1 MAINMFNFKKWFF
14 GIVIV
19 FFSSIAF
26 AQISPD
32 EVVKK
37 TADDVIRAIK
47 ADKDIQAGD
56 KKKIYALVEAK
67 ILPSFD
73 FNKICRLVMGKN
85 WRKMST
91 EQREEFSDGFKML
104 LLRTYAV
111 ALSKYTD
118 QKITVLPMKKQ
129 KGSVVT
135 VKTEITQASSQP
147 INVNYAL
154 SNSTGKWLVI
164 DLIIEGVSMVTNY
177 RSQFGGSV
185 RTKGINGLLEELK
198 EKNDAA

>member
-1 MAINMFNFKKWFF
+1 MFSLKKWL
-14 GIVIV
+14 IALMVV
-19 FFSSIAF
+19 FFSGAAIAEL
-26 AQISPD
+26 SPD

-37 TADDVIRAIK
+37 TADDVINAIK
-47 ADKDIQAGD
+47 SDKDIQAGN
-56 KKKIYALVEAK
+56 KKAIHALVESK

-85 WRKMST
+85 WRKMSG
-91 EQREEFSDGFKML
+91 EQKEEFSSGFKML

-129 KGSVVT
+129 KGSIVT
-135 VKTEITQASSQP
+135 VKTEITQSSSQP

-164 DLIIEGVSMVTNY
+164 DLIIEGVSMITNY
-177 RSQFGGSV
+177 RGQFGTSV
-185 RTKGINGLLEELK
+185 RTNGIDGLLKELK
-198 EKNDAA
+198 NKNNAA

>member
-1 MAINMFNFKKWFF
+1 MTINMFNFKKWFL

-26 AQISPD
+26 AQLSPD
-32 EVVKK
+32 ELVKK
-37 TADDVIRAIK
+37 TADDVISAIK

-73 FNKICRLVMGKN
+73 FSKICRLVMGKN
-85 WRKMST
+85 WRKMSA

-135 VKTEITQASSQP
+135 VKTEITQPSSQP

-185 RTKGINGLLEELK
+185 RTKGIDGLLQELK

>member
-1 MAINMFNFKKWFF
+1 MFKLKKWF
-14 GIVIV
+14 VALMVV
-19 FFSSIAF
+19 FFSGAAIAEL
-26 AQISPD
+26 SPG

-37 TADDVIRAIK
+37 TADDVISAIK
-47 ADKDIQAGD
+47 SNKDIQAGD
-56 KKKIYALVEAK
+56 KKAIYALVESK

-85 WRKMST
+85 WRKLSA
-91 EQREEFSDGFKML
+91 EQKEEFNTGFKML

-118 QKITVLPMKKQ
+118 QTIKVLPMKKQ
-129 KGSVVT
+129 EGRIVT
-135 VKTEITQASSQP
+135 VKTEITQPSSQP

-164 DLIIEGVSMVTNY
+164 DLIIEGVSMITNY
-177 RSQFGGSV
+177 RSQFASSI
-185 RTKGINGLLEELK
+185 RKNGINGLLKELDD
-198 EKNDAA
+198 KNNAA

>member
-1 MAINMFNFKKWFF
+1 MFSLKKWFLALM
-14 GIVIV
+14 VV
-19 FFSSIAF
+19 FFSGAAIAEL
-26 AQISPD
+26 SPD

-37 TADDVIRAIK
+37 TADDVISAIK
-47 ADKDIQAGD
+47 SDKDIQAGN
-56 KKKIYALVEAK
+56 KKAIYELVESK

-85 WRKMST
+85 WRKMSV
-91 EQREEFSDGFKML
+91 EQKEEFSSGFKML

-129 KGSVVT
+129 KGSIVT

-147 INVNYAL
+147 INVDYAL

-164 DLIIEGVSMVTNY
+164 DLIIEGVSMITNY
-177 RSQFGGSV
+177 RGQFGTSV
-185 RTKGINGLLEELK
+185 RTNGIDGLLKELK
-198 EKNDAA
+198 NKNNAA

>member
-1 MAINMFNFKKWFF
+1 MSNLKKWFLALM
-14 GIVIV
+14 VV
-19 FFSSIAF
+19 FFSGAAIAEL
-26 AQISPD
+26 SPD

-37 TADDVIRAIK
+37 TADDVISAIK
-47 ADKDIQAGD
+47 SDKDIQAGN
-56 KKKIYALVEAK
+56 KKAIYELVESK

-85 WRKMST
+85 WRKMSA
-91 EQREEFSDGFKML
+91 EQKEEFSLGFKML

-129 KGSVVT
+129 KGSIVT

-147 INVNYAL
+147 INVDYAL

-164 DLIIEGVSMVTNY
+164 DLIIEGVSMITNY
-177 RSQFGGSV
+177 RGQFGTSV
-185 RTKGINGLLEELK
+185 RTNGVDGLLKELK
-198 EKNDAA
+198 NKNNAA

>member
-1 MAINMFNFKKWFF
+1 MFSLKKWFLALT
-14 GIVIV
+14 VV
-19 FFSSIAF
+19 FFSGAAIAEL
-26 AQISPD
+26 SPD

-37 TADDVIRAIK
+37 TADDVISSIK
-47 ADKDIQAGD
+47 SDKDIQAGN
-56 KKKIYALVEAK
+56 KKAIYELVESK

-85 WRKMST
+85 WRKMSA
-91 EQREEFSDGFKML
+91 EQKEEFSLGFKML

-129 KGSVVT
+129 KGSIVT

-147 INVNYAL
+147 INVDYAL

-164 DLIIEGVSMVTNY
+164 DLIIEGVSMITNY
-177 RSQFGGSV
+177 RGQFGTSV
-185 RTKGINGLLEELK
+185 RTNGIDGLLKELK
-198 EKNDAA
+198 NKNNAA

>member
-1 MAINMFNFKKWFF
+1 MFNLKKWFLAL
-14 GIVIV
+14 IVV
-19 FFSSIAF
+19 FFSGAAIAEL
-26 AQISPD
+26 SPD

-37 TADDVIRAIK
+37 TADDVISAIK
-47 ADKDIQAGD
+47 SDKDIQAGN
-56 KKKIYALVEAK
+56 KKAIYALVESK

-85 WRKMST
+85 WRKMSA
-91 EQREEFSDGFKML
+91 EQKEEFSSGFKML

-129 KGSVVT
+129 KGSIVT

-147 INVNYAL
+147 INVDYAL

-164 DLIIEGVSMVTNY
+164 DLIVHTQDAVVLEKLI
-177 RSQFGGSV
+177 SQFLYDSAGDDDD
-185 RTKGINGLLEELK
+185 KDK
-198 EKNDAA
+198 D